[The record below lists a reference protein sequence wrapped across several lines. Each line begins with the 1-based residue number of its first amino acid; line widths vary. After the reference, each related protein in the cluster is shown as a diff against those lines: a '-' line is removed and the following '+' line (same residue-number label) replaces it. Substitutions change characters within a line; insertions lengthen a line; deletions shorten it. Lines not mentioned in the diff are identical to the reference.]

1 MENTYNK
8 KRGNQIEDFISIK
21 DLFYLCLGKWY
32 WFVISL
38 AITLSVAI
46 YYLLTTPPTYTRQA
60 ELLIKVDSKGNPL
73 SGGMEQTFADMG
85 VFKANTNVNNEVIS
99 LKSSAL
105 MYEVVK
111 RLQLNVAYYTEGRF
125 HRDVVYG
132 TSQPLKVSLPD
143 LLGNE
148 SCEFTLEM
156 KEGEVHCSEF
166 FKNEK
171 EVEIKD
177 FIKGKLND
185 TISSPVGRL
194 IITPTPH
201 YNKGERIKL
210 YVNHSPL
217 HIITNNYSSQLNI
230 GLSDEKASVIA
241 LSIKDVCPQR
251 AEDILNTLISI
262 YNENWVKDKN
272 QIAVSTSMFI
282 SERLSVIEREL
293 GNVDENISTFKREN
307 LLPDVQTA
315 SNLYMTQNTQT
326 NAQILTLNNQLYMTR
341 YIRRYLT
348 SKSNKKQL
356 LPTNSGIENANIEAQ
371 ISKYNTQLLQRNG
384 LVANSSERNPL
395 VIDMDMALE
404 SMRKAIIASVD
415 NQIETLKA
423 QSESLRQSKKQTTT
437 KLAENP
443 SQAKYLLSVE
453 RQQKVKE
460 ALYLFLLQKREENEL
475 SQAFT
480 AYNTRVIT
488 PPRGSTFPTAPV
500 QRNILLVAFVLGIL
514 IPFLILFVKENM
526 NTKVRGRKD
535 LNNLSI
541 PFIGEIPFYYRS
553 KKRLFENINTDA
565 NPIVVKE
572 DTRDVIN
579 EAFRVLRTNLE
590 FMTEKGGKSNV
601 IILTSFNPGSGK
613 SFLTMNIAISLAIKK
628 KKVLLIDGDMRNAS
642 SSACINSPQIGLS
655 NYLGGGVDDLS
666 EIIVPDNKYKT
677 MSVVPVGTIPP
688 NPTELLFENR
698 LQELIDFAREQYDYV
713 LIDCPPVELVADT
726 QIVEKLADRTIF
738 VLRSGLLERSMLSVL
753 QNMYDEKKYK
763 NISMILNGT
772 KGGYGYGYGYGYGS
786 GYHYGYS
793 KAKYRNKI
801 LWLLEYFNIVKR

>member
-1 MENTYNK
+1 MMENTYNK
-8 KRGNQIEDFISIK
+8 KKGNPIEDFISIK
-21 DLFYLCLGKWY
+21 DLFYLCLSKWY
-32 WFVISL
+32 WFVLSL
-38 AITLSVAI
+38 AIILSLAI
-46 YYLLTTPPTYTRQA
+46 HYLLTTPPTYTRLA
-60 ELLIKVDSKGNPL
+60 ELLIKVDAKGNSM
-73 SGGMEQTFADMG
+73 SGGMEQAFADMG
-85 VFKANTNVNNEVIS
+85 IFKVNTNVNNEVIS
-99 LKSSAL
+99 LKSPAL

-111 RLQLNVAYYTEGRF
+111 RLQLNVAYYTDGRF
-125 HRDVVYG
+125 HKDVVYG
-132 TSQPLKVSLPD
+132 ASLPFTVSLPD
-143 LLGNE
+143 VLGNE
-148 SCEFTLEM
+148 SCNFTLEM
-156 KEGEVHCSEF
+156 KEGKVYCSEF
-166 FKNEK
+166 VKNEK
-171 EVEIKD
+171 ELETKD
-177 FIKGKLND
+177 FVKGKLYD
-185 TISSPVGRL
+185 TIASPIGRL

-201 YNKGERIKL
+201 YDKRESIKL
-210 YVNHSPL
+210 YVNHSPV
-217 HIITNNYSSQLNI
+217 HITTNNYSSQLNI

-241 LSIKDVCPQR
+241 LSIRDVCPQR
-251 AEDILNTLISI
+251 AEDILSTLISI

-272 QIAVSTSMFI
+272 QIAVTTSMFI

-307 LLPDVQTA
+307 LLTDVQAA
-315 SNLYMTQNTQT
+315 SSLYMTQNTKT
-326 NAQILTLNNQLYMTR
+326 NAEILTLNNQLYMTR
-341 YIRRYLT
+341 YIRKYLT
-348 SKSNKKQL
+348 KSSNNKQL

-395 VIDMDMALE
+395 VIDMDIALK
-404 SMRKAIIASVD
+404 SMRKAIITSVD
-415 NQIETLKA
+415 NQIKTLKA
-423 QSESLRQSKKQTTT
+423 QIQSLQQSKKQTTT
-437 KLAENP
+437 KIAENP

-488 PPRGSTFPTAPV
+488 PPGGSVSPTAPIK
-500 QRNILLVAFVLGIL
+500 RNILLAAFVLGVF
-514 IPFLILFVKENM
+514 IPAIILFMKEKM
-526 NTKVRGRKD
+526 NTKIRGRKD

-541 PFIGEIPFYYRS
+541 PFIGEIPFYHRG
-553 KKRLFENINTDA
+553 NNV

-642 SSACINSPQIGLS
+642 SSAYINSPQIGLS
-655 NYLGGGVDDLS
+655 NYLGGGVDDLN
-666 EIIVPDNKYKT
+666 EIIVPNNKYET
-677 MSVVPVGTIPP
+677 MNIIPVGTIPP
-688 NPTELLFENR
+688 NPTELLFEHR
-698 LQELIDFAREQYDYV
+698 LQELIDFARQHYDYI

-726 QIVEKLADRTIF
+726 QIIEKLADRTIF
-738 VLRSGLLERSMLSVL
+738 VLRSRLLERHMLPIL

-763 NISMILNGT
+763 NISVILNGT
-772 KGGYGYGYGYGYGS
+772 ERGYGYSYGYGYG
-786 GYHYGYS
+786 HQ
-793 KAKYRNKI
+793 
-801 LWLLEYFNIVKR
+801 